1 MKTGT
6 SGASDKLAIAI
17 VLGLLFALLG
27 VPFLMASGRQD
38 ARGDDDARRLIIVTP
53 HTQQIRDEFGRAFSE
68 WHLREYAEPIRVDF
82 RTPGGTS
89 EIRRQLEAQ
98 FRAAATAGQIQ
109 LPEDPD
115 AEGPTVTPGVIGYD
129 LMFGGGSY
137 DHGTLK
143 AGIRVKLDGRD
154 IDLPM
159 SIPADIDP
167 QTLEHLFGP
176 NTIGTQLLYDPDR
189 YWIGTA
195 LSSFGIIY
203 NRPVYERLGLEP
215 PKNFRDLTD
224 PRLRGWLAL
233 ADPRLSGSI
242 TTTFDSILGNQ
253 GWEEGWRTLRAMSGN
268 ARYFTNSATKPPLD
282 VGAGEAAAGLAI
294 DFYGRGQA
302 QVLAEGG
309 QDRLGYVEP
318 KGAVYID
325 ADPVSI
331 IRGGPD
337 PELANRFVAFTLTE
351 EAQALWQFPARRRDT
366 AADNPPGPTGQPMG
380 PEVYEL
386 RRMPVRRV
394 MFEQYLPHFMDQVDP
409 FDLASDI
416 SNPGWRTGV
425 QMMMGAFGIDS
436 ADQCRAAWDAIARA
450 QADPA
455 FPPGQLQAMRDLFFS
470 FPTTP
475 VTLLRNHPAFPS
487 LSQSTKDALP
497 QDRALTLAAARDL
510 LQSGALSST
519 PDAEDELTALLA
531 TEPDP
536 LPFTESTYAAVRNEW
551 RNPAV
556 EARCRIAYTTYFR
569 DAYADIQRM
578 YAESS
583 RAPTR

>member
-1 MKTGT
+1 MTR
-6 SGASDKLAIAI
+6 DRFAIAA
-17 VLGLLFALLG
+17 VLGLLVALLG
-27 VPFLMASGRQD
+27 VPFIMASGRQD
-38 ARGDDDARRLIIVTP
+38 ARGADDARRLIIVTP
-53 HTQQIRDEFGRAFSE
+53 HTQQIRDEFGQAFSE
-68 WHLREYAEPIRVDF
+68 WHLREYAEPVRVDF

-98 FRAAATAGQIQ
+98 FRAAAAAGQID
-109 LPEDPD
+109 LPEDPA

-137 DHGTLK
+137 DHSTLK
-143 AGIRVKLDGRD
+143 AGIRVKVEGADV
-154 IDLPM
+154 DLPM

-167 QTLEHLFGP
+167 DTLDQLFGP
-176 NTIGTQLLYDPDR
+176 NTIGTQQLYDPGR

-195 LSSFGIIY
+195 LSSFGIVY

-215 PKNFRDLTD
+215 PRNFRDLTD

-253 GWEEGWRTLRAMSGN
+253 GWEDGWKTLRAMSGN

-309 QDRLGYVEP
+309 KDRLGYVEP

-331 IRGGPD
+331 IRGAPD
-337 PELANRFVAFTLTE
+337 PELANRFVRFTLTE
-351 EAQALWQFPARRRDT
+351 EAQALWQFPALRRE
-366 AADNPPGPTGQPMG
+366 AARDNPPGPADEPMG
-380 PEVYEL
+380 PQVYEL
-386 RRMPVRRV
+386 RRMPIRRV
-394 MFEQYLPHFMDQVDP
+394 MYEKYLPHFMDQVDP
-409 FDLASDI
+409 FELASDI

-436 ADQCRAAWDAIARA
+436 ADQCRAAWAAIARA
-450 QADPA
+450 ESDPD
-455 FPPGQLQAMRDLFFS
+455 FPKAELQAMRDLFFS
-470 FPTTP
+470 FPKTP
-475 VTLLRNHPAFPS
+475 VTLLRNHHAFQTLSPA
-487 LSQSTKDALP
+487 TTDALP
-497 QDRALTLAAARDL
+497 PDRTLTLDAAQNL
-510 LQSGALSST
+510 LRSGALSST
-519 PDAEDELTALLA
+519 PDAEAELNALLA
-531 TEPDP
+531 TDPRP
-536 LPFTESTYAAVRNEW
+536 LPFTQSSYAAVRNEW

-578 YAESS
+578 HAELS